1 MADCPSQRPAQ
12 ARSPRAKLRVL
23 AGLGLCGLVALAG
36 CSSKQAALQSAEL
49 DRSLY
54 TSTTQTDPKRDAP
67 ERVSD
72 ENTIRNA
79 VSAAD
84 VALAANGQPMAWANS
99 DTGSRGAITA
109 LDEYQDQGRLCR
121 RFTTSRES
129 FDGVALF
136 QGEACKA
143 QAGDWRMK
151 DFKPL

>member
-1 MADCPSQRPAQ
+1 MADCPSQRPVQ
-12 ARSPRAKLRVL
+12 ARERMRRAAVAL
-23 AGLGLCGLVALAG
+23 GLGSMVLLAA
-36 CSSKQAALQSAEL
+36 CSSKQAALSSAEL

-54 TSTTQTDPKRDAP
+54 TSNVETDPKRDAP

-129 FDGVALF
+129 FDGVALY

>member
-1 MADCPSQRPAQ
+1 MADCPSHHLMQ
-12 ARSPRAKLRVL
+12 ARVPAALRRML
-23 AGLGLCGLVALAG
+23 AAAGLGAAVLAAG
-36 CSSKQAALQSAEL
+36 CASKSAGLPAAET

-54 TSTTQTDPKRDAP
+54 TSNIQTDPKRDAP

-84 VALAANGQPMAWANS
+84 VALAADGQPMAWANS

-143 QAGDWRMK
+143 QSGDWRMR